1 MNEKGVLQFAENLI
15 EGTVSYY
22 VRKKKVS
29 MESDDQN
36 SRISPNN
43 FQHKNFYQ
51 PNVNSMDFFN
61 EHFKNWRHLSN
72 K

>member
-1 MNEKGVLQFAENLI
+1 MIENGNMNSNQLNSRGLHMNEKGVLQFAENLI

-43 FQHKNFYQ
+43 F
-51 PNVNSMDFFN
+51 
-61 EHFKNWRHLSN
+61 
-72 K
+72 

>member
-1 MNEKGVLQFAENLI
+1 MIENGNMNSNQLNSRGLHLNEKGVLQLAENLI

-43 FQHKNFYQ
+43 F
-51 PNVNSMDFFN
+51 
-61 EHFKNWRHLSN
+61 
-72 K
+72 